1 VLPRFSAG
9 LRIRKIL
16 PSLVEEMKDA
26 ALLPAILPNVFAVAR
41 ELKQAEF
48 GAVVLP
54 SLRPLF
60 GVRDPPA
67 NMLVLLEHLGLL
79 QEKTDKVTF
88 RQAVLPL
95 VYNALESEHAVVSPS
110 LVVMSLVLI
119 EVGVSNDFHCRS
131 KKRRCR
137 WCLDCASRLTTLRL
151 RVCCSLELL

>member
-1 VLPRFSAG
+1 
-9 LRIRKIL
+9 
-16 PSLVEEMKDA
+16 MKDA

-95 VYNALESEHAVVSPS
+95 VYNALESEHAVVSPR
-110 LVVMSLVLI
+110 LAFMSLLLI
-119 EVGVSNDFHCRS
+119 ENDISDGFYCRC
-131 KKRRCR
+131 KKRRYR
-137 WCLDCASRLTTLRL
+137 WCLDYANRSTTLRL
-151 RVCCSLELL
+151 RVCSSLELL